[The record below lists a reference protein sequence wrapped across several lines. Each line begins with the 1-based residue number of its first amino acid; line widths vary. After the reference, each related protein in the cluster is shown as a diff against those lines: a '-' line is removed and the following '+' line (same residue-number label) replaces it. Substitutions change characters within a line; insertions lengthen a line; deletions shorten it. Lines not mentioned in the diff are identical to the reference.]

1 MNQGHR
7 VTVSGT
13 IVEEEVSFTL
23 HDLSRACRVDATRL
37 VALVDEGVL
46 TPAGSAPQEWRFG
59 GDSLRRARVALRL
72 ARDLEL
78 SVAGTALVLDLLAE
92 IDALKAKLR
101 RSGAL

>member
-13 IVEEEVSFTL
+13 IVEEELSFTL
-23 HDLSRACRVDATRL
+23 HDLSRACRVDATQL
-37 VALVDEGVL
+37 VALVEEGVL
-46 TPAGSAPQEWRFG
+46 SPAGSAPEEWRFAG
-59 GDSLRRARVALRL
+59 ESLRQARMALRL
-72 ARDLEL
+72 GRDLEL

-101 RSGAL
+101 RSGSL